1 MKLGFKFMR
10 FRFIEAGK
18 KLNRRSVLEKFN
30 LSYEQNILKYFYF

>member
-1 MKLGFKFMR
+1 MKLGFKFIC

-18 KLNRRSVLEKFN
+18 KLNRDAVLEKLS